1 MIPVSTPSSAEAEP
15 EPVSSEE
22 SRIAARYG
30 RGPRGRPGVLI
41 VALAIAVV
49 TIVGWFGW
57 ALWAALHPEVSSG
70 LEKWE
75 AISENEV
82 EVTFVVRLHDKD
94 ATPVC
99 SVEAEDDQEE
109 KVGHLEF
116 TAGEGRQ
123 TITIPTERRALR
135 VEWGDCRVE

>member
-1 MIPVSTPSSAEAEP
+1 M
-15 EPVSSEE
+15 SSEE

-30 RGPRGRPGVLI
+30 RGPSRRPGVLI
-41 VALAIAVV
+41 VTLAIAVV
-49 TIVGWFGW
+49 AIVGWFGW

-109 KVGHLEF
+109 KVGRLEF

>member
-30 RGPRGRPGVLI
+30 QGPRRRPGVLI
-41 VALAIAVV
+41 VALAVAVV
-49 TIVGWFGW
+49 AIVGWFGW

-99 SVEAEDDQEE
+99 SVEAEDDKED
-109 KVGHLEF
+109 KVGRLEF

>member
-1 MIPVSTPSSAEAEP
+1 MIALFLAL
-15 EPVSSEE
+15 
-22 SRIAARYG
+22 IA
-30 RGPRGRPGVLI
+30 
-41 VALAIAVV
+41 
-49 TIVGWFGW
+49 IVGWFCW
-57 ALWAALHPEVSSG
+57 ALWLALHPQVSSA

-75 AISENEV
+75 AVSENEV

-99 SVEAEDDQEE
+99 RVEAEDDREE
-109 KVGHLEF
+109 KVGRLEF